1 MHHHRSSPQYILTQA
16 DLVMTKLQDDG
27 GFELQTKRWTELIE
41 LRQALTGHK
50 MDPTSVDIPLLALAE
65 IVKPEEAFKA
75 SVTEQ
80 PSPTAETLEP
90 AELDASGT
98 AITKQWIAGIGKPAE
113 LEDSE
118 IATIERS
125 LSSTRTGK
133 PAESLPQPSET
144 RPMPIGTE
152 TSKPAEMPSQPT
164 AMEIPSLDAEHITII
179 GTSIEEMDLGSS
191 PAATSPPLTKAPSVL
206 TSPSTVRSTPSTKA
220 ASSASSPRTSRS
232 KPSAKRNAP
241 TETRDT
247 LGSAQNPICL
257 ESSPAAKR
265 QRRANNVLP
274 RAVLKKTESW
284 KVAIQSVGIMGLHL
298 KPRCEGTDLS
308 IVFDVETQRL
318 VFYKGQ
324 RSLTALYSDLEINL
338 EALLS
343 VTRPTYTQ
351 SKHLKVRFMWQ
362 DPDGEESFLDIMVAT
377 KQDCREL
384 VARLK
389 GVTSFSEIILSE
401 YVVPFLSFAVFP
413 MLIEYSILDPA

>member
-1 MHHHRSSPQYILTQA
+1 M
-16 DLVMTKLQDDG
+16 
-27 GFELQTKRWTELIE
+27 
-41 LRQALTGHK
+41 
-50 MDPTSVDIPLLALAE
+50 
-65 IVKPEEAFKA
+65 
-75 SVTEQ
+75 TEQ

-90 AELDASGT
+90 AELDASGA

-118 IATIERS
+118 TATIARS
-125 LSSTRTGK
+125 LSSTQTGK
-133 PAESLPQPSET
+133 PVESLPQPTET
-144 RPMPIGTE
+144 RPMSIRTE
-152 TSKPAEMPSQPT
+152 TSKPA
-164 AMEIPSLDAEHITII
+164 EIPSLDAEHITII

-220 ASSASSPRTSRS
+220 ASSASNPFTSRS
-232 KPSAKRNAP
+232 KPSVKRNAP
-241 TETRDT
+241 TDTRDT

-257 ESSPAAKR
+257 ESSPAPKR
-265 QRRANNVLP
+265 QRTANNVLP
-274 RAVLKKTESW
+274 RAVLKKMESW

-298 KPRCEGTDLS
+298 KPRYEGTDLS
-308 IVFDVETQRL
+308 IVFDAETQRL

-324 RSLTALYSDLEINL
+324 RSLTALYSDLEINP

-413 MLIEYSILDPA
+413 ILIEYSILDPA